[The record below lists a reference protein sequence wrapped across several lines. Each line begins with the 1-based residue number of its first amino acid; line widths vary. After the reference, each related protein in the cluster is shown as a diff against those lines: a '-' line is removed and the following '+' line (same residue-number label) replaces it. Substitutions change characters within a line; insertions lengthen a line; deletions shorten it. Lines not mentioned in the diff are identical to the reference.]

1 MKTFPSSSISGIS
14 NENITLLTASEE
26 NMNSQV
32 SLRMVH
38 WQKRKLLIFYVY
50 DEKKN
55 HKSLYMKITLN
66 SLKIVKLFTPRS
78 VVHTSVNTTL

>member
-1 MKTFPSSSISGIS
+1 MYFSYPGSFELQIRNFPLKSGISEIS

-38 WQKRKLLIFYVY
+38 W
-50 DEKKN
+50 
-55 HKSLYMKITLN
+55 
-66 SLKIVKLFTPRS
+66 
-78 VVHTSVNTTL
+78 